1 MTAFALIFGAE
12 IQQALSEMLLGL
24 VNAIPKFITAIVIF
38 IIGYIIASISKKI
51 VIKMSNKM
59 NLDSIGNQ
67 INSIDIL
74 QKNNI
79 EIKLSQIFGKVIY
92 FFLLLIFAMTAI
104 GVLDM
109 PVLAELIRDFIQF
122 VPNLIAAF
130 IILLA
135 GILLADFLKNIVHT
149 TCKSLGMPS
158 ASIIST
164 FVFYFIFIN
173 ILIVA
178 LSQAKINTD
187 FIEQNI
193 SIVIAGGVLAFSIGY
208 GLASKEIVSSFLASF
223 YTKDRFKIG
232 DKVRIQGV
240 EGRILDFDKTS
251 ITIETEDRNVV
262 IPLGKL
268 IKENIEIFH

>member
-1 MTAFALIFGAE
+1 
-12 IQQALSEMLLGL
+12 
-24 VNAIPKFITAIVIF
+24 
-38 IIGYIIASISKKI
+38 
-51 VIKMSNKM
+51 
-59 NLDSIGNQ
+59 
-67 INSIDIL
+67 
-74 QKNNI
+74 
-79 EIKLSQIFGKVIY
+79 
-92 FFLLLIFAMTAI
+92 MTAI

-130 IILLA
+130 IILIA

-158 ASIIST
+158 AGIISA
-164 FVFYFIFIN
+164 FVFYFVFIN

-178 LSQAKINTD
+178 LSQAKINTK

-208 GLASKEIVSSFLASF
+208 GLSSKEIVSSFLASF

-240 EGRILDFDKTS
+240 EGRILEFDKTS
-251 ITIETEDRNVV
+251 ITLETEDRNVI
-262 IPLGKL
+262 IPLSKL
-268 IKENIEIFH
+268 IRENIEIFH